1 MVKIGRRALTLGLGT
16 MGLSSFLSQGC
27 ATATTASRLPP
38 SAPLPSGRDFLL
50 KNASLLTMDPVLGD
64 IPGGSVLVR
73 QGQILAVGRNLVAPD
88 VPVIDAQ
95 GMIGLPGLVDTHW
108 HMWNTLLRSFAGTR
122 KADGYFPTVAAF
134 GKNMVPSDLYQG
146 TRLAAAEALACGIT
160 TVHNYCHNVRSL
172 DHATADL
179 QALREAGIRARW
191 SFGWPQ
197 GLTTDQG
204 LDLESLGRLHAD
216 WASHSNGGLL
226 SLGMAWPGIQ
236 RMGGRTPERIYKEEL
251 RFARERKLP
260 LSVHASSQRGA
271 TGQIGEFARE
281 GLLGPDLQVIH
292 ALFATE
298 EEIQAM
304 ASAGTAVS
312 VSPRSE
318 MRIGY
323 GFPKFLPFLRQ
334 GVKLGLSIDTT
345 VLTGNANLFDVMKT
359 ARDIENAR
367 AENEFE
373 WTGRQLLELGTLGGA
388 RSLGLDGWIGS
399 LTPGKRADL
408 LLINPRRV
416 NMGVAPDPVNLVIEA
431 TEPGNV
437 DTVIVEGRIL
447 KRGGALTALSPER
460 IITEASAALDELR
473 ARTQLR

>member
-1 MVKIGRRALTLGLGT
+1 MAKLSRRVFTLGLGAL
-16 MGLSSFLSQGC
+16 GLGSLLPLGC
-27 ATATTASRLPP
+27 TASRPP
-38 SAPLPSGRDFLL
+38 PGAPLPSGGDFLL
-50 KNASLLTMDPVLGD
+50 TNAYLLTMDPELGD

-73 QGQILAVGRNLVAPD
+73 QGQILAVGRGLTAPG
-88 VPVIDAQ
+88 VPVLDA
-95 GMIGLPGLVDTHW
+95 GGKLVLPGLVDTHW
-108 HMWNTLLRSFAGTR
+108 HMWNTLLRSFAGTQ
-122 KADGYFPTVAAF
+122 KTEGYFPTIAAF
-134 GKNMVPSDLYQG
+134 GKNMRPGDLYQG

-160 TVHNYCHNVRSL
+160 TVHDYCHNVRSFE
-172 DHATADL
+172 HASADL
-179 QALREAGIRARW
+179 QALRDTGLRARW

-197 GLTTDQG
+197 GLTPEQG
-204 LDLESLGRLHAD
+204 LDLEGLGRLHSD
-216 WASHSNGGLL
+216 WTAHANGGLI

-236 RMGGRTPERIYKEEL
+236 RMGGRAPEPLYREEL

-260 LSVHASSQRGA
+260 ISVHASSQRGA
-271 TGQIGEFARE
+271 TGQIGEFARQ
-281 GLLGPDLQVIH
+281 GLLGPDMQIIH

-298 EEIQAM
+298 DEIQAM
-304 ASAGTAVS
+304 ADAGTAVS

-323 GFPKFLPFLRQ
+323 GLPRFLAFLRK

-359 ARDIENAR
+359 ARDVENAR
-367 AENEFE
+367 AESEFE

-388 RSLGLDGWIGS
+388 RSLGLDGRIGS

-408 LLINPRRV
+408 IAVSTQQV

-431 TEPGNV
+431 AQPGNI

-447 KRGGALTALSPER
+447 KHAGVLTALAPEQ
-460 IITEASAALDELR
+460 IVSEASEALAQLR
-473 ARTQLR
+473 ARTQWR